1 MTSHCFTQ
9 HGLSFYLGIMTELTS
24 VFKNVCYHYSLQY
37 CTEASLGGSKEK
49 KKYILK
55 TLIFPLNARIKLQ
68 SVVFRELSY
77 VLKQCF
83 SWSSSRL
90 EIGIWLASEFSNTVY
105 WFSATVAAIGFCVLA
120 QGFSLLHER
129 MMNGCLQGSKH
140 ILTSSSI
147 RVTVNII

>member
-1 MTSHCFTQ
+1 MTSHCFTL

-24 VFKNVCYHYSLQY
+24 VFKNVCYHYSLHY
-37 CTEASLGGSKEK
+37 CTEASLEAIKNK
-49 KKYILK
+49 MYILK
-55 TLIFPLNARIKLQ
+55 TLISPLNAWIKLQ

-83 SWSSSRL
+83 SWSTSRL
-90 EIGIWLASEFSNTVY
+90 EIALWLASEFSNTVY

-120 QGFSLLHER
+120 QGFYLLHER

-140 ILTSSSI
+140 ILISSSI
-147 RVTVNII
+147 RTTVNII